1 MSADLQLISE
11 ALAQQNRLLR
21 EIANDLRTLVRVAE
35 LSHPE
40 FVDPTPSRADNTIRP
55 ASITVDP
62 GLLPNGGRR

>member
-40 FVDPTPSRADNTIRP
+40 FADPTPSRPDNTIRP
-55 ASITVDP
+55 ASIAVDP
-62 GLLPNGGRR
+62 ALLPNGGRR

>member
-35 LSHPE
+35 LSHPDL
-40 FVDPTPSRADNTIRP
+40 VDPTPSRPDNTIRP
-55 ASITVDP
+55 TGIAVDP
-62 GLLPNGGRR
+62 ALLPSGARR